1 MNARSPVDKWHT
13 PMYTCIV
20 KVIINRNAQKYLDR
34 LDFSMIQRIDN
45 AIAGLAKE
53 PPDGD
58 IKKLRG
64 APLYRLRV
72 GGYRILFT
80 MSDTQITIVRIAPR
94 GDAYKGV

>member
-1 MNARSPVDKWHT
+1 M
-13 PMYTCIV
+13 
-20 KVIINRNAQKYLDR
+20 KVFINRNAQKYLDR
-34 LDFSMIQRIDN
+34 LDEPTMHRIDR
-45 AIAGLAKE
+45 AIEALSKE

-72 GGYRILFT
+72 GDYRILFS
-80 MSDTQITIVRIAPR
+80 MSDTEITIVRIAPR

>member
-1 MNARSPVDKWHT
+1 M
-13 PMYTCIV
+13 
-20 KVIINRNAQKYLDR
+20 KVVINRNAQKYLDR
-34 LDFSMIQRIDN
+34 LDSRAIQRIDN
-45 AIAGLAKE
+45 AIKGLSEE

-72 GGYRILFT
+72 GGYRILFSL
-80 MSDTQITIVRIAPR
+80 SDEEITIVRIAPR